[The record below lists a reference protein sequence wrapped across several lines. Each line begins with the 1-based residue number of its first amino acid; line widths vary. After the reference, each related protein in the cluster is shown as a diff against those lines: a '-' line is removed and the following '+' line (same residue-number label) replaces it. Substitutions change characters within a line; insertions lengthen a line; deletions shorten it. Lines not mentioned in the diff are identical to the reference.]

1 MCVSVL
7 NDRIVLCNP
16 SLNECYIQVL
26 RKSLVLLGVGWF
38 LFIEE
43 PKNRIGSVSVV
54 NANFALCQQW
64 HWQIYG
70 LFISAKQTSIHRAAC
85 FLAWVWRLPSTSY
98 VADVRLSL
106 LHMAL
111 FHTAFSHTSSPPQPA
126 SLLLSASARTLRT
139 GQDVA
144 VRAAAAAGSRR
155 RQREAGRS
163 RRRQQPERAPHAGI
177 SRAAGQ

>member
-7 NDRIVLCNP
+7 NDRIVLYNP
-16 SLNECYIQVL
+16 SLNECYVQVL

-43 PKNRIGSVSVV
+43 PKNRLGSVSVV
-54 NANFALCQQW
+54 NANFALRQQW

-106 LHMAL
+106 LLMAL
-111 FHTAFSHTSSPPQPA
+111 FHTAFSHTSSPPPA
-126 SLLLSASARTLRT
+126 RLPAAVCLCRDTQDGT
-139 GQDVA
+139 G
-144 VRAAAAAGSRR
+144 RG
-155 RQREAGRS
+155 RES
-163 RRRQQPERAPHAGI
+163 SSRQQAKTA
-177 SRAAGQ
+177 